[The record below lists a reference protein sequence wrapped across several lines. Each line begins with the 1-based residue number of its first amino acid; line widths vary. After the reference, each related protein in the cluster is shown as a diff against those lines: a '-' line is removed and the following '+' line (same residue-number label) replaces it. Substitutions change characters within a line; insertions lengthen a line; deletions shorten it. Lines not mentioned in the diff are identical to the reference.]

1 MATNYRDTTWVVG
14 STPGIN
20 AAQLNRIDGGVEAFH
35 TEWQDNMVGAL
46 VMYIASTAPSTKWLI
61 CDGAVV
67 SKTTYAALF
76 ALVGHTYATD
86 PGGGNFT
93 LPDFRGRLPV
103 GVAPTTTAL
112 NTLGKTAGTWDHK
125 HAQTAHQHA
134 GGDHTHSIP
143 ASDISGGPHS
153 HTNTS
158 TGSSGGHGHTLSG
171 SITSDGVHSH
181 SIPDTGSAGGNT
193 RAWLGPVAARDDML
207 AKRGHT
213 HVMNDTETAG
223 AHTHA
228 NSLSVSDASG
238 HTHSTS
244 ETGESNTAHT
254 HDTTADTGAG
264 SAGNPTDGGGDNTG
278 AGNPPVLVVNFLIRA
293 LA

>member
-1 MATNYRDTTWVVG
+1 MATNYTNTTWDDG
-14 STPGIN
+14 ASPGISG
-20 AAQLNRIDGGVEAFH
+20 AQLNRIDSGIEALYQEF
-35 TEWQDNMVGAL
+35 DDLVGAL
-46 VMYIASTAPSTKWLI
+46 VMYSASTAPTSKWLI

-67 SKTTYAALF
+67 SKTTYAALWT
-76 ALVGHTYATD
+76 LVGHTYATD

-103 GVAPTTTAL
+103 GLAPTTTAL
-112 NTLGKTAGTWDHK
+112 DDLGKTAGTWDHK

-143 ASDISGGPHS
+143 ASDSSGGPHS

-158 TGSSGGHGHTLSG
+158 TGSSGHGHSISG

-181 SIPDTGSAGGNT
+181 TNPDTVPDTSTGT
-193 RAWLGPVAARDDML
+193 FDLRASIDD
-207 AKRGHT
+207 RYPFRNHT
-213 HVMNDTETAG
+213 HGLSDTNTAG

-228 NSLSVSDASG
+228 HSLAAANAG
-238 HTHSTS
+238 HTHTTS
-244 ETGESNTAHT
+244 GTGVSNTAHT
-254 HDTTADTGAG
+254 HDTTANTGEG
-264 SAGNPTDGGGDNTG
+264 SAGTSTDGGGGNTG

>member
-1 MATNYRDTTWVVG
+1 MATNYEDTTWVERA
-14 STPGIN
+14 SPGIS
-20 AAQLNRIDGGVEAFH
+20 ATQLNRIDGGMEALYQ
-35 TEWQDNMVGAL
+35 ELDALVGAFI
-46 VMYIASTAPSTKWLI
+46 MYTAATAPSPKWLI
-61 CDGAVV
+61 CDGATV
-67 SKTTYAALF
+67 SKTTYAALW

-103 GVAPTTTAL
+103 GLAPTTTAL
-112 NTLGKTAGTWDHK
+112 NTLGKTAGTWDHH
-125 HAQTAHQHA
+125 HAQSNHQHA

-143 ASDISGGPHS
+143 SSDSSGGPHS

-158 TGSSGGHGHTLSG
+158 TGSSGHGHTISG
-171 SITSDGVHSH
+171 SITSGGVHSH
-181 SIPDTGSAGGNT
+181 SNPDNTSTPTTSVGSRIG
-193 RAWLGPVAARDDML
+193 RDDYFVS
-207 AKRGHT
+207 RPIHT
-213 HVMNDTETAG
+213 HSLNDTETAG

-238 HTHSTS
+238 HTHTTST
-244 ETGESNTAHT
+244 TGESGTAHT
-254 HDTTADTGAG
+254 HNTTANTGAG

-278 AGNPPVLVVNFLIRA
+278 TGNPPVLVVNFLIRA

>member
-1 MATNYRDTTWVVG
+1 MATNYRDATWVEG
-14 STPGIN
+14 TPPGIN

-46 VMYIASTAPSTKWLI
+46 VMYIASTAPSSKWLI
-61 CDGAVV
+61 CDGATV

-76 ALVGHTYATD
+76 ALVGHTYAAD
-86 PGGGNFT
+86 PGGGNFR

-103 GVAPTTTAL
+103 GVTSTTTAL
-112 NTLGKTAGTWDHK
+112 DDLGKTAGTWDHL

-143 ASDISGGPHS
+143 STDSSGGPHS

-158 TGSSGGHGHTLSG
+158 TGSSGGHGHTLDG

-181 SIPDTGSAGGNT
+181 SGPDTGTDIGRGGLRGVGT
-193 RAWLGPVAARDDML
+193 RGEWPAR
-207 AKRGHT
+207 RGHT
-213 HVMNDTETAG
+213 HSVNDTNTAG

-228 NSLSVSDASG
+228 HSLAVANASG
-238 HTHSTS
+238 HTHTTS
-244 ETGESNTAHT
+244 GTGESGTAHT
-254 HDTTADTGAG
+254 HDTTANTGAG

-278 AGNPPVLVVNFLIRA
+278 TGNPPVLVVNFLIRA

>member
-61 CDGAVV
+61 CDGATI
-67 SKTTYAALF
+67 SKTTYSALF

-103 GVAPTTTAL
+103 GLAPTTTAL
-112 NTLGKTAGTWDHK
+112 DALGKTAGGWGHH

-143 ASDISGGPHS
+143 ASDSSGAAHS

-181 SIPDTGSAGGNT
+181 SGPDTGPDSSSDRIKYGT
-193 RAWLGPVAARDDML
+193 DHELARQT
-207 AKRGHT
+207 HT
-213 HVMNDTETAG
+213 HSLNDTETAG

-238 HTHSTS
+238 HTHTTST
-244 ETGESNTAHT
+244 TGESGTAHT
-254 HDTTADTGAG
+254 HNTTANTGAG

-278 AGNPPVLVVNFLIRA
+278 TGNPPVLVVNFLIRA

>member
-14 STPGIN
+14 STPGID

-61 CDGAVV
+61 CDGATV

-86 PGGGNFT
+86 PGGGNFR

-103 GVAPTTTAL
+103 GLAPTTTAL
-112 NTLGKTAGTWDHK
+112 NTLGKTAGSWDHH

-143 ASDISGGPHS
+143 STDSSGAAHS

-158 TGSSGGHGHTLSG
+158 TGSSGGHGHTLDG

-181 SIPDTGSAGGNT
+181 SNPDTGGARLDGSRRAPPGGS
-193 RAWLGPVAARDDML
+193 GEEPART
-207 AKRGHT
+207 GHT
-213 HVMNDTETAG
+213 HVMNDTENAG
-223 AHTHA
+223 AHSHA
-228 NSLSVSDASG
+228 NSFSVSDASG
-238 HTHSTS
+238 HTHTTS
-244 ETGESNTAHT
+244 GTGVSGTAHT
-254 HDTTADTGAG
+254 HNTTANTGQG
-264 SAGNPTDGGGDNTG
+264 SAGSPNDGGGDNTG
-278 AGNPPVLVVNFLIRA
+278 TGNPPVLVVNFLIRA

>member
-1 MATNYRDTTWVVG
+1 MATNYEDTTWVERA
-14 STPGIN
+14 SPGIS
-20 AAQLNRIDGGVEAFH
+20 ATQLNRIDSGMEALYQEF
-35 TEWQDNMVGAL
+35 DDLVGAL
-46 VMYIASTAPSTKWLI
+46 VMYAAPTAPTSKWLI

-67 SKTTYAALF
+67 STITYAELF

-103 GVAPTTTAL
+103 GLAPTTTAL
-112 NTLGKTAGTWDHK
+112 NTLGKTAGGWDHH

-143 ASDISGGPHS
+143 ASDSSGGPHS

-158 TGSSGGHGHTLSG
+158 TGSSGHGHTLSG
-171 SITSDGVHSH
+171 SITSDGIHSH
-181 SIPDTGSAGGNT
+181 SNPDTDPTSGTQQYQAHPGTST
-193 RAWLGPVAARDDML
+193 RGTFASQV
-207 AKRGHT
+207 T
-213 HVMNDTETAG
+213 HVHSVNDTETAG

-228 NSLSVSDASG
+228 HSLAVVNAG
-238 HTHSTS
+238 HTHTTS
-244 ETGESNTAHT
+244 GTGVSNTAHT
-254 HDTTADTGAG
+254 HTTTANTGEG
-264 SAGNPTDGGGDNTG
+264 SAGTSTDGGGGNTG

>member
-1 MATNYRDTTWVVG
+1 MATNYRDTTWDDGV
-14 STPGIN
+14 SPGISG
-20 AAQLNRIDGGVEAFH
+20 AQLNRIDGGIEALYQEF
-35 TEWQDNMVGAL
+35 DDLVGAL
-46 VMYIASTAPSTKWLI
+46 VMYAAPTAPSTKWLI
-61 CDGAVV
+61 CDGATI
-67 SKTTYAALF
+67 SKTTYAELWT
-76 ALVGHTYATD
+76 LVGHNYATD

-112 NTLGKTAGTWDHK
+112 NTLGKTAGTWDH
-125 HAQTAHQHA
+125 HHEQADHQHA

-143 ASDISGGPHS
+143 ASDSSGGPHS

-171 SITSDGVHSH
+171 SITSAGVHSH
-181 SIPDTGSAGGNT
+181 SNNDTVPDTTPAAIYSQGGTN
-193 RAWLGPVAARDDML
+193 RLLPQNHIHSVD
-207 AKRGHT
+207 
-213 HVMNDTETAG
+213 DTETAG

-228 NSLSVSDASG
+228 HSLAAANASG
-238 HTHSTS
+238 HTHTTS
-244 ETGESNTAHT
+244 ITGVSGTAHT
-254 HDTTADTGAG
+254 HDTTANTGEGSAG
-264 SAGNPTDGGGDNTG
+264 SATDGGGGNTG